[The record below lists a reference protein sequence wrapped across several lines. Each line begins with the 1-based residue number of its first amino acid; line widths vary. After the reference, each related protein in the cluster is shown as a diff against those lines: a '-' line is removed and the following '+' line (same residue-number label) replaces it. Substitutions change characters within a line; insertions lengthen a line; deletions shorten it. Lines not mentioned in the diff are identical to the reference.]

1 MDDFPLLVNHF
12 IESFN
17 KKFNKHIKQFSSSA
31 YDLVMDYNWPGNIR
45 ELENVIEHC
54 FVLCNG
60 DIIQVEC
67 LPKRLREPGKK
78 TIVLNNPDVQK
89 GFKET
94 EKELIISV
102 LKKNNYSRAEAAK
115 ELNIN
120 PSTLWR
126 KMKKLGI
133 EL

>member
-1 MDDFPLLVNHF
+1 
-12 IESFN
+12 
-17 KKFNKHIKQFSSSA
+17 
-31 YDLVMDYNWPGNIR
+31 
-45 ELENVIEHC
+45 
-54 FVLCNG
+54 
-60 DIIQVEC
+60 
-67 LPKRLREPGKK
+67 
-78 TIVLNNPDVQK
+78 IVLNNPDVQK

-94 EKELIISV
+94 EKELIISI

>member
-1 MDDFPLLVNHF
+1 
-12 IESFN
+12 
-17 KKFNKHIKQFSSSA
+17 
-31 YDLVMDYNWPGNIR
+31 
-45 ELENVIEHC
+45 
-54 FVLCNG
+54 
-60 DIIQVEC
+60 
-67 LPKRLREPGKK
+67 LREPGKK

>member
-1 MDDFPLLVNHF
+1 M
-12 IESFN
+12 
-17 KKFNKHIKQFSSSA
+17 
-31 YDLVMDYNWPGNIR
+31 
-45 ELENVIEHC
+45 
-54 FVLCNG
+54 
-60 DIIQVEC
+60 
-67 LPKRLREPGKK
+67 REPGKK
-78 TIVLNNPDVQK
+78 TLVLNNPDVQK

-94 EKELIISV
+94 EKELIISI

-126 KMKKLGI
+126 KMKKLEI